1 MISDILFRPCV
12 PEDVEL
18 AIPLIY
24 SSGPTSFDY
33 VFKNKKY
40 TSLDFLRSAFLT
52 PGGEFSYDNHVAM
65 IIDGKLCGIGTAF
78 SNKKAK
84 SFSLKDAIKIIKLY
98 KLQASS
104 VMARGL
110 KVESIIKL
118 PKKKEVILGHIAI
131 APELRSRGYGQRL
144 MEHLMSTTQLNS
156 GDCFALDV
164 SELNPRAQALYER
177 LGFEV
182 TKEMKSELKNQFGF
196 VANHRRMEKRG

>member
-1 MISDILFRPCV
+1 MSDISFRPCV
-12 PEDVEL
+12 PDDVEL

-40 TSLDFLRSAFLT
+40 TSLDFLRSAFRT

-65 IIDGKLCGIGTAF
+65 CIDGKLCGIGTAF
-78 SNKKAK
+78 SNKQAK

-98 KLQASS
+98 KLQAPR

-110 KVESIIKL
+110 KVEGVIKL
-118 PKKKEVILGHIAI
+118 PKKNEVILGHIAI
-131 APELRSRGYGQRL
+131 APELRSKGHGQKL
-144 MEHLMSTTQLNS
+144 MEHLMSSTFLDS
-156 GDCFALDV
+156 GDYFALDV

-177 LGFEV
+177 LGFV
-182 TKEMKSELKNQFGF
+182 VAKEMKSELKNEFGF
-196 VANHRRMEKRG
+196 VASHRRMEKRG